1 MSLMELAARVMKLKI
16 KLQEPAKRRDF
27 IQNTC
32 LQGVRHKRDGV
43 TWTPVTTSACG
54 MRRGW
59 RTGLEDKISQSATL
73 RSSKGVGRQVME
85 KQGWK
90 EGKGLGNS
98 RAGIP
103 EALENEGQHP
113 KCKRDFG
120 YHGEKLSSYFVK
132 RPNQT
137 CAYPRCMI
145 NPKT

>member
-1 MSLMELAARVMKLKI
+1 MELAARVMKLKI

-103 EALENEGQHP
+103 EALENKG
-113 KCKRDFG
+113 
-120 YHGEKLSSYFVK
+120 
-132 RPNQT
+132 
-137 CAYPRCMI
+137 
-145 NPKT
+145 